1 MYICL
6 PITTVPDPLSAGFI
20 IMSVCFDRV
29 FSAVRSSLVRL
40 SDMRMGCML
49 FMLSSTLSM

>member
-6 PITTVPDPLSAGFI
+6 SITTVPEPLSAGFM
-20 IMSVCFDRV
+20 IMSVRFDKV

-49 FMLSSTLSM
+49 FMSSSMLSM